1 MFFML
6 STVIYRNVRKASIKF
21 KLVANP
27 IGPFPFAKYLTL
39 DVTWKLQKDK
49 HHFFLILA
57 TVLAKPEWVESVSS
71 EKKILQMF
79 LPF

>member
-27 IGPFPFAKYLTL
+27 IGPFAKYLTL
-39 DVTWKLQKDK
+39 DDTGKLQKDK
-49 HHFFLILA
+49 HHFFFILA
-57 TVLAKPEWVESVSS
+57 TVLAKPEWVVC
-71 EKKILQMF
+71 F
-79 LPF
+79 